1 GEFAARREV
10 QITKCIARDVGQTVG
25 CINVLAGIGGCLAN
39 PFHSSCHA
47 DMDTNSNPH
56 TYFKDYADDAR
67 AARVA
72 FCEVDDSDDI
82 RVHDYCFGR
91 TFNHDICLY
100 DPYSRFCKD
109 EFFNAD
115 LNTTV
120 KEQRTEKVVFCS
132 GNDNEDH
139 GSCAHVRDLVTAA
152 TWAHGLG
159 SALNTQPTA
168 GTNEFLRAD
177 SATELNKGTTG
188 ATGTNLNLATS
199 TFDYNQFDG
208 DATDGVEFFAGSG
221 NNYYAGILG
230 GADLGKP
237 LSGATRRLYWN
248 GRISSTIS
256 TGNTNL
262 DGSTISDTGGDIVAT
277 DFTLTIDF
285 NGSGGTFLSF
295 AKVFLDETANIY
307 YYDIGGSFNEDGLIT
322 DGSVG
327 YAEFRSGNAS
337 NEVANS
343 RTDATLSGIIGED
356 GALGVFQGVGF
367 AGGFVAHPTIK
378 ARVEISDWV
387 RGFGDTPPATAPT
400 AGNSF
405 LQEDNGVLTLAPTKI
420 TADNNGADTTAF
432 EFVTLNTVTEG
443 EQDFVNDVS
452 WFSGFIGNTQ
462 YHYATVSDTAYLGEP
477 LSDASVSIWYG
488 QFGAGANKT
497 DFALTIT
504 YSTSERKIS
513 AFVRESVGVYY
524 LLAGDF

>member
-72 FCEVDDSDDI
+72 FCDMDDGAI
-82 RVHDYCFGR
+82 RDHDYCFGR
-91 TFNHDICLY
+91 TFNYDICLY
-100 DPYSRFCKD
+100 DPYSSFCEDK
-109 EFFNAD
+109 FFVDAGD
-115 LNTTV
+115 NTTV
-120 KEQRTEKVVFCS
+120 VAQRTEKVVFCS

-139 GSCAHVRDLVTAA
+139 GSCTHVRDLVTAA
-152 TWAHGLG
+152 TWAHGFDNP
-159 SALNTQPTA
+159 LNTSPTA
-168 GTNEFLRAD
+168 RTNEFLRAENVFQLD
-177 SATELNKGTTG
+177 KSSVLN
-188 ATGTNLNLATS
+188 AFARQLNLATS
-199 TFDYNQFDG
+199 TFDYNQFGG
-208 DATDGVEFFAGSG
+208 DATDGVEFFFVPTLSSP
-221 NNYYAGILG
+221 NYYAGILG
-230 GADLGKP
+230 GSDLGKP
-237 LSGATRRLYWN
+237 LSGATRTLNWN
-248 GRISSTIS
+248 GQIVSIMNLLGISGTIV
-256 TGNTNL
+256 T
-262 DGSTISDTGGDIVAT
+262 T

-285 NGSGGTFLSF
+285 NGSDGSGGTLTSF
-295 AKVFLDETANIY
+295 AKAFLDDLDDIY
-307 YYDIGGSFNEDGLIT
+307 YYDIEGDFNEDGLIT
-322 DGSVG
+322 DGTVV
-327 YAEFRSGNAS
+327 YAEFTGGDKNNRVDSS
-337 NEVANS
+337 F
-343 RTDATLSGIIGED
+343 TDDDATLSGIIGEE
-356 GALGVFQGVGF
+356 GVLGVFQGADFTGGF
-367 AGGFVAHPTIK
+367 AVHPTIK

-387 RGFGDTPPATAPT
+387 RGFGDTAPATAPT
-400 AGNSF
+400 AGNGF
-405 LQEDNGVLTLAPTKI
+405 LQEDNGVLTVAPTKI
-420 TADNNGADTTAF
+420 TAGGTDTTAF

-452 WFSGFIGNTQ
+452 WFSGYYTNSIQ

-477 LSDASVSIWYG
+477 LSEAPTSGIWYG
-488 QFGAGANKT
+488 KFGAGANKT